1 MRFATRFL
9 AAGTACVLALSA
21 TAYAL
26 EPALDPLPDLSS
38 YPTRILVDGQA
49 VTQGELPRY
58 VDGQALLPLR
68 SVLENSGC
76 TVDWDPVQK
85 EAVFETGP
93 DHTYTLELDTGV
105 LLEQGETLWTDDAL
119 TLDSGRTYVSPALFD
134 YVEGLSV
141 HWDPATN
148 TAVVVTDTPQGNL
161 YCYDLGEGTLDNPTR
176 PDTSYRMQGVLGVP
190 EGEDCPVVIL
200 LHGSH
205 PIQQAADNRYDLG
218 FSYLVEALADAG
230 YLALSMNVGINY
242 SFEDGEPMGCERTVQ
257 VVEQQSELL
266 ARAIGGEQGIFPCDL
281 TGKGDLDNVI
291 LVGHSRAGADI
302 LTVAERTET
311 LGVRGLVSV
320 APSMVSPLSDT
331 PPDLPTGILIPQYDG
346 DVTSLDG
353 ATLFDRLESAEGRTA
368 PTELIYLYGG
378 NHGGFSTALVRPDP
392 FADQDTLDQVMDPAQ
407 QQTFLTEYVLA
418 FAAQVLDDGR
428 TPLSAE
434 ETSFAGCDILVRTD
448 SAGQTLY
455 SAAQPTDLETLQ
467 ASAEPVVA
475 ASTLDNTAG
484 AFRLP
489 GSFQHY
495 DLTRIRW
502 EQAGASVSIPVQ
514 ADLSGSSCLQLDLA
528 QDSSDPLNGQTAQS
542 LTVTLR
548 DAAGHSYEFSVP
560 ADTPAL
566 AWQEGEIEHIPLWD
580 DEELLQ
586 YSTFTPLGSVV
597 LDLTACQDV
606 DLSRIQ
612 EIVLTFDRPS
622 GSLMLREIQAY

>member
-1 MRFATRFL
+1 MRLATRFL
-9 AAGTACVLALSA
+9 AAGTACILALSA

-76 TVDWDPVQK
+76 TVDWDPVRK

-93 DHTYTLELDTGV
+93 DHTYTLELNTGV
-105 LLEQGETLWTDDAL
+105 LLEQGEALWTDDAL
-119 TLDSGRTYVSPALFD
+119 TLDGGRTYVSPALFD
-134 YVEGLSV
+134 RVEGLSV

-161 YCYDLGEGTLDNPTR
+161 YCYDLGEGMLDNPTR

-242 SFEDGEPMGCERTVQ
+242 SFEDGEPIDCERTVQ

-291 LVGHSRAGADI
+291 LVGHSRAGSDI
-302 LTVAERTET
+302 LAVADGTET

-320 APSMVSPLSDT
+320 APSMVSPLPDT
-331 PPDLPTGILIPQYDG
+331 PPDLPAGILIPQYDG
-346 DVTSLDG
+346 DVTSLDD
-353 ATLFDRLESAEGRTA
+353 ATLFDRLESAQGHTA

-392 FADQDTLDQVMDPAQ
+392 FADRDTLDQVMDPAQ
-407 QQTFLTEYVLA
+407 
-418 FAAQVLDDGR
+418 
-428 TPLSAE
+428 
-434 ETSFAGCDILVRTD
+434 
-448 SAGQTLY
+448 
-455 SAAQPTDLETLQ
+455 
-467 ASAEPVVA
+467 
-475 ASTLDNTAG
+475 
-484 AFRLP
+484 
-489 GSFQHY
+489 
-495 DLTRIRW
+495 
-502 EQAGASVSIPVQ
+502 
-514 ADLSGSSCLQLDLA
+514 
-528 QDSSDPLNGQTAQS
+528 
-542 LTVTLR
+542 
-548 DAAGHSYEFSVP
+548 
-560 ADTPAL
+560 
-566 AWQEGEIEHIPLWD
+566 
-580 DEELLQ
+580 
-586 YSTFTPLGSVV
+586 
-597 LDLTACQDV
+597 
-606 DLSRIQ
+606 
-612 EIVLTFDRPS
+612 
-622 GSLMLREIQAY
+622 